1 MIDAYL
7 KKLLGEREEVLLVT
21 RRHWLV
27 LLREILVELTFVG
40 FTLLIV
46 SILIASSAGNPLVGL
61 GYLLILIPLVSL
73 VRDTLYWS
81 HHMYIVTNLRVIQVI
96 GIFNKN
102 VTDSSLEKVN
112 DVKLEQSWLG
122 RMFNYGDIEGL
133 TASELGVN
141 RFTMIG
147 SPIRFK
153 TAMLNAKIRLE
164 EAQVTKGV
172 SNVATPNKVTELL
185 ASLGELRER
194 GVLTEEEFN
203 AKKAKLLSEL

>member
-122 RMFNYGDIEGL
+122 RMFNYGDIEVL

-164 EAQVTKGV
+164 EAQVTKVV

>member
-21 RRHWLV
+21 RRHWFV
-27 LLREILVELTFVG
+27 LLREILVELAFMAFTFV
-40 FTLLIV
+40 IV

-61 GYLLILIPLVSL
+61 GYLLVLIPLASL
-73 VRDTLYWS
+73 IRDALYWS
-81 HHMYIVTNLRVIQVI
+81 HHMYIVTNLRVIQII
-96 GIFNKN
+96 GVFNKN

-112 DVKLEQSWLG
+112 DVKLEQFWLG
-122 RMFNYGDIEGL
+122 RMFNYGNIEVL

-147 SPIRFK
+147 NPIRFK
-153 TAMLNAKIRLE
+153 NVMLNAKIRLDE
-164 EAQVTKGV
+164 GQVRSV
-172 SNVATPNKVTELL
+172 VASVAAPNNITNLL

-194 GVLTEEEFN
+194 GVLTDEEFN

>member
-122 RMFNYGDIEGL
+122 RMFNYGDIEVL

>member
-122 RMFNYGDIEGL
+122 RMFNYGDIEVL

-153 TAMLNAKIRLE
+153 TALLNAKIRLE